1 MQTSNSLC
9 KCLSELSLNTQHAPK
24 RITHLSRG
32 RPIRTSFHRRFST
45 SIHRA
50 ADNDRD
56 RPAVDSAQPQRVP
69 PRMNLS
75 GIASSTNYRAPSPQQ
90 QSTQPQP
97 DTERRRSGSAAL
109 AELIEA
115 EQKRHSTQ
123 SIFGSGQSTR
133 DIYGAGGSL
142 SRRSTAPSRF
152 DPASMVP
159 RSNRDVNKAV
169 GDALRGDINE
179 LTAEKREIQL
189 RLTPSLGKQFHVTP
203 TFDVSRAISTMEKQ
217 INSNGNNTKGE
228 LIKQKYHIRR
238 GQAKKINR
246 RIRWRALFMEG
257 YLAEMARARKMAKQG
272 W

>member
-1 MQTSNSLC
+1 MHNSNSLC
-9 KCLSELSLNTQHAPK
+9 RALRELQLHA
-24 RITHLSRG
+24 RQSSRQITHRSKASPSRTNSS
-32 RPIRTSFHRRFST
+32 RQFSSST
-45 SIHRA
+45 YRA
-50 ADNDRD
+50 AEDDRSASSSSQP
-56 RPAVDSAQPQRVP
+56 RRAPA
-69 PRMNLS
+69 RMNLS
-75 GIASSTNYRAPSPQQ
+75 GLTSSPDYKAPPQPQRASPQQ
-90 QSTQPQP
+90 
-97 DTERRRSGSAAL
+97 DTEARRKSGSAAL
-109 AELIEA
+109 ADLIES
-115 EQKRHSTQ
+115 EQKRHATP

-152 DPASMVP
+152 DPASLVP

-179 LTAEKREIQL
+179 LTAEKKEIQL

-203 TFDVSRAISTMEKQ
+203 TFDVSRAILSMERS
-217 INSNGNNTKGE
+217 INNNGNSTK
-228 LIKQKYHIRR
+228 LQYNKQKYHVRR
-238 GQAKKINR
+238 GQAKKINK